1 MARDVK
7 KFYDFIGKGDR
18 KEADFYPTPD
28 WMADALFDNVPADM
42 FNGAKLE
49 CAWFVRDKLH
59 AGGTVIAWNK
69 DRKEKTPDLFLA
81 V

>member
-28 WMADALFDNVPADM
+28 WMADNGQAD
-42 FNGAKLE
+42 LE
-49 CAWFVRDKLH
+49 DYIL
-59 AGGTVIAWNK
+59 TS
-69 DRKEKTPDLFLA
+69 
-81 V
+81 